1 MGSICKQGQKSQ
13 NEKEIQIEIQFTNS
27 KDKFEARHKTASNQY
42 NCQSTRQ
49 LTFRND
55 VASKFISLSQSSDSE
70 PNQDND
76 RGDKRSFFSNF
87 QTFQAMPSQKS
98 SKFVSPQFTF
108 LGDET
113 SIENQFQ
120 NKLQTRQLE

>member
-1 MGSICKQGQKSQ
+1 MGSICQQGQKSS

-27 KDKFEARHKTASNQY
+27 KDKLDANHKTANNLY

-49 LTFRND
+49 LTFRNEF
-55 VASKFISLSQSSDSE
+55 ASKFISLSQSSDSE

-76 RGDKRSFFSNF
+76 PVDKRTFFSNF

-98 SKFVSPQFTF
+98 SRFVSPQFSF
-108 LGDET
+108 VADET

-120 NKLQTRQLE
+120 NKVQTKQLE

>member
-1 MGSICKQGQKSQ
+1 MGSICKQGQKSS
-13 NEKEIQIEIQFTNS
+13 NEKEIQSEIQLTHS
-27 KDKFEARHKTASNQY
+27 KEQYEARHNSVSNQY

-55 VASKFISLSQSSDSE
+55 FASKFISLSQSSDSE

-76 RGDKRSFFSNF
+76 PGDKRSFFSNF

-98 SKFVSPQFTF
+98 SKLVSPQFTF
-108 LGDET
+108 FADEN

-120 NKLQTRQLE
+120 KKLQTRQLE

>member
-1 MGSICKQGQKSQ
+1 MGSICKQGQKSS
-13 NEKEIQIEIQFTNS
+13 NDKEIQSEIQLTHS
-27 KDKFEARHKTASNQY
+27 KQQFEARNNTSSNQY

-55 VASKFISLSQSSDSE
+55 FASKFISLSQSSDSE
-70 PNQDND
+70 PNQDKESD
-76 RGDKRSFFSNF
+76 DKRSFFSNF

-98 SKFVSPQFTF
+98 SKLVSPQFTF
-108 LGDET
+108 FADEN

-120 NKLQTRQLE
+120 KKLQTRQIE